1 MKLIPLKLFITLVL
15 ATSGLS
21 AVAQSKDTFP
31 DKPMTMIVPY
41 PAGQSVDSL
50 ARMMGEGLTKYL
62 GQPVIID
69 NKAGAGL
76 SLIHI

>member
-1 MKLIPLKLFITLVL
+1 MRLTPLKLFTTLVL

-21 AVAQSKDTFP
+21 AVAQPKDAFP
-31 DKPMTMIVPY
+31 DKPITMVVPY

-69 NKAGAGL
+69 NKAGVKLA
-76 SLIHI
+76 